1 MEIRLRTTDCH
12 LSYDITQCCY
22 LSSDDHVVI

>member
-12 LSYDITQCCY
+12 LSYDITQCY